1 MSVLAPLS
9 RSFYPCYCASVPVL
23 LFMHLSLSIY
33 VLLSL
38 LVPISLF
45 QSVLHFSCSSA
56 FVPAPSV
63 HLQFGALYG
72 VRAKRGSLRVD
83 ICHVAIQEGSNDC
96 GLFAI
101 AYATELA
108 HGGDPA
114 KVVYSQGEMRS
125 HFIKCLENG
134 IPTPFPRELELVRT
148 ERPTT
153 LTYPSLSISLGPCP

>member
-1 MSVLAPLS
+1 
-9 RSFYPCYCASVPVL
+9 
-23 LFMHLSLSIY
+23 MHKTSLGKSY
-33 VLLSL
+33 
-38 LVPISLF
+38 
-45 QSVLHFSCSSA
+45 
-56 FVPAPSV
+56 
-63 HLQFGALYG
+63 
-72 VRAKRGSLRVD
+72 AKACVGGL
-83 ICHVAIQEGSNDC
+83 EGSNDC

-134 IPTPFPRELELVRT
+134 ILTPFPRELELVRT

-153 LTYPSLSISLGPCP
+153 LTLDMI